1 MKICKALG
9 NIRKETLCFYQQIG
23 VEQVN
28 IPPYKNS
35 NLQLRPLVPPPQKN
49 PPGPMPEKWDEN
61 ELNYICEQVRAFE
74 LEPTA
79 IELPISRSIL
89 LGEEE
94 RSADLE
100 DIIERIHIASR
111 VGLSILTYNFTALRA
126 SEGYSVRT
134 GAGRGGTNLR
144 DFDFSRIK
152 EKPPLNDLGKKS
164 KRFMWKNLEYFLKIV
179 VPEAENA
186 GVRLALHPND
196 PPVPEYRGVA
206 QPVWNAASVEKLLG
220 LIDSPA
226 NGLFFD
232 TGVATEWGEN
242 VPDLIRK
249 WGGQDRISSVHFRN
263 VRTEKPYYRY
273 VETFIDDGDCDP
285 LGSMLALAE
294 IGYGYGIDP
303 DHTPS
308 FDGDTGEARIG
319 WTLAVTQLRT
329 LRDLSIREHRF

>member
-1 MKICKALG
+1 MKIHCSQNTTAVFSRHENWGFENHRKLK
-9 NIRKETLCFYQQIG
+9 IR
-23 VEQVN
+23 
-28 IPPYKNS
+28 S
-35 NLQLRPLVPPPQKN
+35 
-49 PPGPMPEKWDEN
+49 
-61 ELNYICEQVRAFE
+61 EL
-74 LEPTA
+74 A
-79 IELPISRSIL
+79 IEIV
-89 LGEEE
+89 
-94 RSADLE
+94 LE
-100 DIIERIHIASR
+100 TFWIA
-111 VGLSILTYNFTALRA
+111 L
-126 SEGYSVRT
+126 
-134 GAGRGGTNLR
+134 
-144 DFDFSRIK
+144 
-152 EKPPLNDLGKKS
+152 
-164 KRFMWKNLEYFLKIV
+164 
-179 VPEAENA
+179 
-186 GVRLALHPND
+186 
-196 PPVPEYRGVA
+196 
-206 QPVWNAASVEKLLG
+206 VEKLLG